1 MTINNFISP
10 NINIMNSLPVDKNNE
25 KNSKAGKCAKREE
38 KNARA
43 QSEKEAVKANNDSLK
58 NKADKS
64 KNYKRV
70 TENSPKLR
78 EKKLEKAVSL
88 QFKKNN

>member
-1 MTINNFISP
+1 M
-10 NINIMNSLPVDKNNE
+10 K
-25 KNSKAGKCAKREE
+25 G
-38 KNARA
+38 
-43 QSEKEAVKANNDSLK
+43 NNDSLK
-58 NKADKS
+58 NKADKSS